1 MSTFSPLLLQSG
13 VPGQSGSLQSIP
25 FHSRTQVQSWSK
37 REQLP
42 CPEQLLL
49 TPGQP
54 LSVHLLPVISAK
66 DLILYPNGI
75 LL

>member
-1 MSTFSPLLLQSG
+1 MSEFSPLLLQSG

-25 FHSRTQVQSWSK
+25 FHSRTHVQSWSK

-42 CPEQLLL
+42 CPEQLSF

-54 LSVHLLPVISAK
+54 LSVHLLPVIPGN
-66 DLILYPNGI
+66 DF
-75 LL
+75 